1 MVIRLDSPPNPAFF
15 VVQRC
20 FSAPP
25 FAHSMRVHWVGFF
38 WLECPMVDDVK
49 RQHDIKLWLTD
60 REFLDLSK
68 AAEREDRKVGE
79 MGRVIV
85 RRYMYGNIG
94 PGCPEIHGANRAD
107 AGRGE

>member
-38 WLECPMVDDVK
+38 C
-49 RQHDIKLWLTD
+49 
-60 REFLDLSK
+60 F
-68 AAEREDRKVGE
+68 
-79 MGRVIV
+79 
-85 RRYMYGNIG
+85 
-94 PGCPEIHGANRAD
+94 
-107 AGRGE
+107 RGSRWQITSMTQ

>member
-1 MVIRLDSPPNPAFF
+1 
-15 VVQRC
+15 
-20 FSAPP
+20 
-25 FAHSMRVHWVGFF
+25 
-38 WLECPMVDDVK
+38 MVDDIK

-85 RRYMYGNIG
+85 RRFMYGNLG
-94 PGCPEIHGANRAD
+94 PGCCEINGPSSAD
-107 AGRGE
+107 KGRSE

>member
-1 MVIRLDSPPNPAFF
+1 MTAVS
-15 VVQRC
+15 
-20 FSAPP
+20 P
-25 FAHSMRVHWVGFF
+25 FAHSTPARWVGFF
-38 WLECPMVDDVK
+38 LELHMVDDIK

-85 RRYMYGNIG
+85 RRFMYGNLG
-94 PGCPEIHGANRAD
+94 PGCPEFHGTNGAD
-107 AGRGE
+107 KGRSE

>member
-1 MVIRLDSPPNPAFF
+1 VVPPCIFA
-15 VVQRC
+15 V
-20 FSAPP
+20 PP
-25 FAHSMRVHWVGFF
+25 FAHPVRKRWVGSF
-38 WLECPMVDDVK
+38 LGVPMVDDTK

-85 RRYMYGNIG
+85 RKYMYGNIG
-94 PGCPEIHGANRAD
+94 ACGPDFHGPNSPEQ
-107 AGRGE
+107 GRTE

>member
-1 MVIRLDSPPNPAFF
+1 
-15 VVQRC
+15 
-20 FSAPP
+20 
-25 FAHSMRVHWVGFF
+25 
-38 WLECPMVDDVK
+38 MVDDVK

-94 PGCPEIHGANRAD
+94 PACQEIHGANRAD

>member
-1 MVIRLDSPPNPAFF
+1 MA
-15 VVQRC
+15 
-20 FSAPP
+20 
-25 FAHSMRVHWVGFF
+25 
-38 WLECPMVDDVK
+38 DDIK

-94 PGCPEIHGANRAD
+94 PTCPEVHGANSAD
-107 AGRGE
+107 AGSVE